1 MNMND
6 KIELHKKLLNSMHEL
21 YIKKNSDY
29 GDSVHETY
37 KKYGLV
43 SFLVRIEDKLNRV
56 KTLSEKP
63 CKQNDAKV
71 IDEKIEDTLMDLAN
85 YSILALIELKNDE
98 SELCVSEE
106 SISVDDIKLNPFKEP
121 PKPFK
126 VVEPFVPNDYPF
138 SPTITFDS
146 TKGSKPVFNYESEE
160 YKKFLEKDK
169 DFRKNFMEGTSND

>member
-6 KIELHKKLLNSMHEL
+6 KIELHKKLLDNMHEL

-37 KKYGLV
+37 RKYGLV

-56 KTLSEKP
+56 KTLNEKS
-63 CKQNDAKV
+63 CKQQDAKV
-71 IDEKIEDTLMDLAN
+71 LDEKIEDTLMDLAN
-85 YSILALIELKNDE
+85 YSILALIELKNDK
-98 SELCVSEE
+98 SELSVSEE

-121 PKPFK
+121 SRVVQPFG
-126 VVEPFVPNDYPF
+126 PNDYPF
-138 SPTITFDS
+138 SPVVTFNQN
-146 TKGSKPVFNYESEE
+146 GQKPVFNYESEE

-169 DFRKNFMEGTSND
+169 NFRKNFMEGNSND

>member
-6 KIELHKKLLNSMHEL
+6 KIELHKKLLDSMHEL

-56 KTLSEKP
+56 KTLSEKS
-63 CKQNDAKV
+63 CKQQDAKV
-71 IDEKIEDTLMDLAN
+71 LDEKIEDTLMDLAN
-85 YSILALIELKNDE
+85 YSILALIELKNDK
-98 SELCVSEE
+98 SELSVFEE

-121 PKPFK
+121 SRVVQPFG
-126 VVEPFVPNDYPF
+126 PNDYPF
-138 SPTITFDS
+138 SPVVTFNQN
-146 TKGSKPVFNYESEE
+146 GQKPVFNYESEE

-169 DFRKNFMEGTSND
+169 NFRKNFMEGNSND

>member
-6 KIELHKKLLNSMHEL
+6 KIELHKKLLDSMHEL

-56 KTLSEKP
+56 KTLSEKS
-63 CKQNDAKV
+63 CKQQDAKV
-71 IDEKIEDTLMDLAN
+71 LDEKIEDTLMDLAN
-85 YSILALIELKNDE
+85 YSILALIELKNDK
-98 SELCVSEE
+98 SELSVSEE

-121 PKPFK
+121 SRIVQPFG
-126 VVEPFVPNDYPF
+126 PNDYPF
-138 SPTITFDS
+138 SPVVTFDS

-169 DFRKNFMEGTSND
+169 NFRKNILEDTSNG

>member
-6 KIELHKKLLNSMHEL
+6 KIELHKKLLDDMHDL
-21 YIKKNSDY
+21 YVRKNSDY
-29 GDSVHETY
+29 GDSVHDTY

-56 KTLSEKP
+56 KTLNEKS
-63 CKQNDAKV
+63 CKQDDVKV
-71 IDEKIEDTLMDLAN
+71 LDEKIEDTLMDLAN
-85 YSILALIELKNDE
+85 YSILALIELKNDK

-106 SISVDDIKLNPFKEP
+106 SISVDDIKLNPFK
-121 PKPFK
+121 
-126 VVEPFVPNDYPF
+126 VVQPFVPNDYPF

-169 DFRKNFMEGTSND
+169 NFRKNLMEGNSND